1 MAKKAK
7 TKTEKLLKAIEKRG
21 GMTRKQMVQFLLGL
35 DNCQYIPNE
44 DRGTYNA
51 TLYGTSSRK
60 GILERFCKA
69 DRSGSYPVYKVKK
82 TYNSPFTV
90 SR

>member
-7 TKTEKLLKAIEKRG
+7 TKTEKLLKAIEKSN
-21 GMTRKQMVQFLLGL
+21 GMTRKEMVTFLLGL
-35 DNCQYIPNE
+35 DNGEYIPNA

-60 GILERFCKA
+60 GILERFCKV
-69 DRSGSYPVYKVKK
+69 DRKGSYPIYRVKK
-82 TYNSPFTV
+82 SYSSPFTV
-90 SR
+90 AR